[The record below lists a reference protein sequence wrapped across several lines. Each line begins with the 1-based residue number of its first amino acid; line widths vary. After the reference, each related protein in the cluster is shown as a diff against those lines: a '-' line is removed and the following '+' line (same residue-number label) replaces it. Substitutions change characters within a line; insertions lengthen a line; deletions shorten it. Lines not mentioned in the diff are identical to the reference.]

1 MQEYPAILITST
13 SESSLFLIAAK
24 APWPKPLTH
33 PQPVCLFPQCLAGGT
48 PIHGIGGIPQI
59 PRISNNIKYSPR
71 KPGWKLGST
80 HFEIRL
86 ESNMERID
94 AWRMYTYV
102 IWLGGII
109 FPSERCQTN
118 TNFTDFTSSKASTT
132 ISLWSYSTWSYISFT
147 GICIPIALGFPWD
160 G

>member
-24 APWPKPLTH
+24 VPWPKPLTH
-33 PQPVCLFPQCLAGGT
+33 PQPVCWFPQCLAGT

-80 HFEIRL
+80 HFEISL
-86 ESNMERID
+86 ESNTEKID
-94 AWRMYTYV
+94 AWRMSYGWVGSYFP
-102 IWLGGII
+102 LMPNKYQFHII
-109 FPSERCQTN
+109 EN
-118 TNFTDFTSSKASTT
+118 IDHHLT
-132 ISLWSYSTWSYISFT
+132 IWSYSIWS
-147 GICIPIALGFPWD
+147 CIYHSQGFVYPLR
-160 G
+160 